1 MMKRIVTMI
10 VVFCFLML
18 SACTF
23 AMAENLNESWTPD
36 VVLGDSNAK
45 TGTTTPVYLSGAAKT
60 GTTTPVYLSSTP
72 ELGDS
77 EIQNGWLL
85 AISAMTLVGAVVA
98 HKKVRQN
105 AR

>member
-60 GTTTPVYLSSTP
+60 G
-72 ELGDS
+72 DS

>member
-1 MMKRIVTMI
+1 MLKRIVAMI
-10 VVFCFLML
+10 AVFCFLVF
-18 SACTF
+18 SACTL
-23 AMAENLNESWTPD
+23 AIAENLNESWTPD
-36 VVLGDSNAK
+36 IVLGDYNESSTPDVVLGDLN
-45 TGTTTPVYLSGAAKT
+45 AKT